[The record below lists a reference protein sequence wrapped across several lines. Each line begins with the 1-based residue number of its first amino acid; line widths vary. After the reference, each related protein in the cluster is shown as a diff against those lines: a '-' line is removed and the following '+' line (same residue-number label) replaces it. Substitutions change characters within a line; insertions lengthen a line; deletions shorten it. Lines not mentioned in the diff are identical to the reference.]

1 MSEPN
6 PLSGDA
12 SDRDDLDPL
21 AAESTGPTAR
31 RQHLRNLVI
40 MAFSDGTLGN
50 REVNLMADRCVQLG
64 LTEDD
69 LGQAI
74 QFGLSDDAALELPGD
89 VAGRE
94 ALMRDLIRMMAADE
108 HLDECEKQLFAVAAA
123 RMGLSVEQI
132 DRLIDETL
140 GSGGG

>member
-1 MSEPN
+1 MSESPRS
-6 PLSGDA
+6 SGDPP
-12 SDRDDLDPL
+12 DRDAMEPFSDGN
-21 AAESTGPTAR
+21 AGPTAR

-69 LGQAI
+69 LGEAI

-140 GSGGG
+140 GSRGP